1 MLLSTTTESANHN
14 TDYARNSTRGLVM
27 QDLTDALDQALD
39 ACFPNE
45 KALMAADETMLRL
58 NIKSS
63 LERLK
68 RKVNNF
74 DP

>member
-1 MLLSTTTESANHN
+1 
-14 TDYARNSTRGLVM
+14 M